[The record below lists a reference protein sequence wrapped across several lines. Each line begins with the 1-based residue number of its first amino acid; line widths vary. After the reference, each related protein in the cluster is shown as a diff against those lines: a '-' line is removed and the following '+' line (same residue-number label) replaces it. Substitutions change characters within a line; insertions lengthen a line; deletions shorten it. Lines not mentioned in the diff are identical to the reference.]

1 MGGAAANPYQ
11 MALRAQRLFGRLA
24 YSVAPAVAAGVI
36 AGSHLNSV
44 GEGAIVAAAVLI
56 VSLALERERLPLHLM
71 PLATFVIRVMVP
83 VVGIGV
89 ALGVIALAGTD
100 VHVWDLLV
108 PLAGAWFVIAFAT
121 VLTSRFEVSRQVR
134 VAVIGTPGL
143 AIGLA
148 FELESAGIRSY
159 RVVGWLAPEPPAA
172 QPDKGPRWL
181 GSLDD
186 VRSVVQDN
194 LIELIVHSNSPP
206 PLDRDRRLSRLEVFE
221 SVAENCLDLPVRM
234 IEAGQL
240 YEELLGHVPLGQ
252 SNAAWFQYLLHPRYR
267 AGSPI
272 SKRIFDVVVGA
283 AMLIAFS
290 PALII
295 CAIAVKLTDGGPI
308 FYRQRRVGEGGREFE
323 LIKLR
328 SMTVTSEKEG
338 AQWAQA
344 NDDRI
349 TAIGTIMRRLHIDEM
364 PQLWNI
370 IRGDMTIVGP
380 RPERRELIINLERHL
395 PYYDRRHLVKPGLAG
410 WAQACCG
417 YGGSEQGSSW
427 KLCHDLYYLKHR
439 SIYFDFLVLIENFRV
454 SLAGVQFGI
463 DAPQEQFIVG
473 NVSDL
478 H

>member
-1 MGGAAANPYQ
+1 MGGAGANPYQ
-11 MALRAQRLFGRLA
+11 MALRAQRLFGRIA
-24 YSVAPAVAAGVI
+24 FSVAPAVAAGVI
-36 AGSHLNSV
+36 AGAHLDSV
-44 GEGAIVAAAVLI
+44 GKGAIVAVAVLGA
-56 VSLALERERLPLHLM
+56 SLAFERDRLPLHLM
-71 PLATFVIRVMVP
+71 PLATIVVRLMVP
-83 VVGIGV
+83 LVGIG
-89 ALGVIALAGTD
+89 LALAVFAFAGSSVD
-100 VHVWDLLV
+100 VWDMLV
-108 PLAGAWFVIAFAT
+108 PLAGAWCVIAFAAI
-121 VLTSRFEVSRQVR
+121 LTSRFEVSRQVR

-181 GSLDD
+181 GPFAD
-186 VRSVVQDN
+186 VRSVVEEN
-194 LIELIVHSNSPP
+194 SIELIVHANSVGPGEDGP
-206 PLDRDRRLSRLEVFE
+206 HLSRLDIFE
-221 SVAENCLDLPVRM
+221 SIAESCLDLSVRM

-240 YEELLGHVPLGQ
+240 YEDLLGHVPLGQ

-267 AGSPI
+267 AGSPV
-272 SKRIFDVVVGA
+272 SKRIFDIVVGA
-283 AMLIAFS
+283 AMLIVFS
-290 PALII
+290 PVLLV
-295 CAIAVKLTDGGPI
+295 CAVAVKLTDGGPI

-328 SMTVTSEKEG
+328 SMTVTSEPDG
-338 AQWAQA
+338 AQWAQDA
-344 NDDRI
+344 DDRI
-349 TAIGTIMRRLHIDEM
+349 TTVGAVMRRLHIDEM

-370 IRGDMTIVGP
+370 LRGDMTIVGP
-380 RPERRELIINLERHL
+380 RPERRELIVNLERHL

-427 KLCHDLYYLKHR
+427 KLCHDLFYLKHR
-439 SIYFDFLVLIENFRV
+439 SVYFDFLILIENFRV
-454 SLAGVQFGI
+454 SLAGVQFGL

-478 H
+478 S